1 MLKKENASAF
11 AVTSRDT
18 PCEMLGGDKG
28 FQSLMQRAKRENVKI
43 VVDSLARISSS
54 RHHRK
59 YRDLLLHS
67 LDNEG
72 KS

>member
-11 AVTSRDT
+11 AVTCRDT

-28 FQSLMQRAKRENVKI
+28 FDSMMQRAKRENIKI
-43 VVDSLARISSS
+43 IVDSLARISSS
-54 RHHRK
+54 RPHRK
-59 YRDLLLHS
+59 IRDLLLHS